1 MKNRRKVLL
10 SLLAGFILLASLLA
24 FNLHQSIGQTAARE
38 KLDSLLGQDNPE
50 DSPPIATPET
60 QNPFEPPQASPNPPD
75 TQSGNLENGQPELP
89 GITGGSFFGMPMPLS
104 GAGVDVQE
112 LADKYVLR
120 IPLADPQDASSIKL
134 NVSPHHIE
142 VSGQTGSKEN
152 GATVNSSFMQSFT
165 TSQEV
170 NPDRISRHTEKN
182 GENTE
187 LVVTI
192 PKKTPGSGSDDED
205 DNAPSTGNSGGGS
218 SQQDEDT
225 APPPNPQTDPSN
237 PFNGIE
243 NKVI

>member
-1 MKNRRKVLL
+1 MRNRRKVLL
-10 SLLAGFILLASLLA
+10 SLLAGFILLASSLA
-24 FNLHQSIGQTAARE
+24 FNLRQSVGQMAARE
-38 KLDSLLGQDNPE
+38 KLDNLLGQDNPE
-50 DSPPIATPET
+50 DSPPVVAPED
-60 QNPFEPPQASPNPPD
+60 QNPFEAPQASPNQP
-75 TQSGNLENGQPELP
+75 GNQPENMENGQLEPP
-89 GITGGSFFGMPMPLS
+89 TITGGSFFGLPMPLS
-104 GAGVDVQE
+104 GTGVDVQE

-120 IPLADPQDASSIKL
+120 IPLTDPQDASSVKL
-134 NVSPHHIE
+134 NVSPHRIE

-170 NPDRISRHTEKN
+170 NPDRISRHTEKH

-192 PKKTPGSGSDDED
+192 PKKTAGSGPDDED
-205 DNAPSTGNSGGGS
+205 GDAPSTGNSGDGQ
-218 SQQDEDT
+218 SQQDEET
-225 APPPNPQTDPSN
+225 APPSSPQTDPSN